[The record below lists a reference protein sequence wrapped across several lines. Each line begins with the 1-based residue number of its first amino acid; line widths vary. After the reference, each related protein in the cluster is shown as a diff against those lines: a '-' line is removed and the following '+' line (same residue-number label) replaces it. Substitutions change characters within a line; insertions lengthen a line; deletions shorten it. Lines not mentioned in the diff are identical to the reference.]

1 MFGWKDNNEVYE
13 GTNVIE
19 ICKDRE
25 SGNQDIFIPLWYELQ
40 TKRLKN
46 TEQENIVYSWK
57 KPDKDPEQLGFIT
70 FDDSEDI
77 PFY

>member
-25 SGNQDIFIPLWYELQ
+25 SGNQDIFIPLWYEPQ

-46 TEQENIVYSWK
+46 DEHENIVYSWN
-57 KPDKDPEQLGFIT
+57 KPDQLPEWMQI
-70 FDDSEDI
+70 DDGSDEI